1 MLFLCSI
8 CGCEFETNAVLCA
21 RCGCRL
27 VPSTLN
33 EEAVRVTEDEKNRKV
48 DFVELCRPWTHP
60 EAMLIKETLEQN
72 NVAVLIQGMHSLS
85 IMPHLVFGGQLRVLV
100 ERSQLEYATAL
111 FKAYFESDG
120 ETNYIAEE

>member
-8 CGCEFETNAVLCA
+8 CGGEFETGAVLCA
-21 RCGCRL
+21 ACGCRL
-27 VPSTLN
+27 VPSDLS
-33 EEAVRVTEDEKNRKV
+33 EEAVRVTEDEKNREV
-48 DFVELCRPWTHP
+48 DLVELCRPWTHP

-85 IMPHLVFGGQLRVLV
+85 MMPHLAFGGQLRVLV
-100 ERSQLEYATAL
+100 ERSQLAYATAL

>member
-1 MLFLCSI
+1 MLSLCSI
-8 CGCEFETNAVLCA
+8 CGGEFETGAVLCA
-21 RCGCRL
+21 ACGCRL
-27 VPSTLN
+27 VPSALN
-33 EEAVRVTEDEKNRKV
+33 EEAVSATWGERKEV

-85 IMPHLVFGGQLRVLV
+85 IMPHLAFGGQLRVLV
-100 ERSQLEYATAL
+100 ERRQFEYATAL
-111 FKAYFESDG
+111 FKAYFESDE